1 MTNDYALVKD
11 RLEKVVRRE
20 VDDKTIPSISY
31 ALVDGNQ
38 TVCTGHIRARGTA
51 EIDAVSNETMFRV
64 GSCSKMFTTI
74 AMMQLAENGQVDID
88 VDISTYIPGFHP
100 ENPFIDPKVGTT
112 KEDAITLRKLMSHT
126 AGMVREPTVGHY
138 FDDRAPS
145 LAAMVDSV
153 SSSTL
158 VEDPKAKVFKYS
170 NTGIAVVGRAL
181 ELITGRGFNAYVQ
194 ENVLDPIGMANSSFT
209 RTAELEAYLASAKMW
224 NVEGDFPAPLFDMG
238 GPPAGNL
245 FATVPDMAE
254 FLKVLLRGG
263 YTIDGKPI
271 LKTETLHSMWESQS
285 STGRPGFGYGLGF
298 GVGTLD
304 GWKTIGHNGAV
315 YGFSTQCTAVPE
327 AQLGI
332 VMCSTL
338 DGTNAILSRVS
349 QYALRLMLA
358 AKGMGKQPP
367 DPVMLQ
373 PLTEKQLIAFTGFYR
388 KADTRETVE
397 VKSRDGKL
405 YIIDGRMPLRIQP
418 LSEYQLFVN
427 GRVFGPGSEYPY
439 LEVSFA
445 PPGTGERVSPS
456 LAWQGVWWNRVP
468 EPTPEQAPE
477 ELQPYIGEYGPDF
490 NITYIFYQGGAL
502 RCLIEW
508 FFTHSL
514 EKVSETVYRMHG
526 LLYEDE
532 TLVFGVRNADGD
544 SGIKVG
550 PVFLKRRG

>member
-1 MTNDYALVKD
+1 MINDYMLA
-11 RLEKVVRRE
+11 RESLERVLRHE
-20 VDDKTIPSISY
+20 VDDKAIPSISY
-31 ALVDGNQ
+31 ALVDGNR
-38 TVCTGHIRARGTA
+38 TVCTGHIRARASTQTAPVSDGT
-51 EIDAVSNETMFRV
+51 VFRV

-100 ENPFIDPKVGTT
+100 ENPFVDPKVGSTG
-112 KEDAITLRKLMSHT
+112 KDAITLRKLMSHT

-138 FDDRAPS
+138 FDDHAPS

-170 NTGIAVVGRAL
+170 NTGMAVVGRAL
-181 ELITGRGFNAYVQ
+181 ELITGRAFSAYVQ
-194 ENVLDPIGMANSSFT
+194 ENILDPIGMASSSFT
-209 RTAELEAYLASAKMW
+209 RTAELEANLAPARMW
-224 NVEGDFPAPLFDMG
+224 NAEGDFPAPLFDMG

-245 FATVPDMAE
+245 FATVPDMSE

-271 LKTETLHSMWESQS
+271 LKTKTLHSMWGPQS
-285 STGRPGFGYGLGF
+285 STGRAGFGYGLGF

-315 YGFSTQCTAVPE
+315 YGFSTQCTALPE

-332 VMCSTL
+332 VMCSAL

-349 QYALRLMLA
+349 QYALWLMLA

-367 DPVMLQ
+367 DPVMFP
-373 PLTEKQLIAFTGFYR
+373 PLTQKQLTAFTGFYR
-388 KADTRETVE
+388 KADTAEIVE
-397 VKSRDGKL
+397 VKSRNGKL
-405 YIIDGRMPLRIQP
+405 YIIDSRMPLRIQP
-418 LSEYQLFVN
+418 LSEYQLLVN
-427 GRVFGPGSEYPY
+427 GRVFGPGSEYPH

-445 PPGTGERVSPS
+445 PPGSGERISPS
-456 LAWQGVWWNRVP
+456 LAWQGVCWNRVS
-468 EPTPEQAPE
+468 ELTVEETPE
-477 ELQPYIGEYGPDF
+477 ELQSYIGEYGPDF

-514 EKVSETVYRMHG
+514 EKLSKTAYKMHG

-532 TLVFGVRNADGD
+532 TLVFGVQNEDGQ

-550 PVFLKRRG
+550 PVFLRRRG

>member
-1 MTNDYALVKD
+1 MTNDYALAKD
-11 RLEKVVRRE
+11 SLEKVLRRE

-38 TVCTGHIRARGTA
+38 TVCTGHIPARASTQT
-51 EIDAVSNETMFRV
+51 DPVSNETVFRV

-88 VDISTYIPGFHP
+88 VDISTYIPGFRP
-100 ENPFIDPKVGTT
+100 ENPFVDPKIGTT

-126 AGMVREPTVGHY
+126 AGIVREPTVGHY
-138 FDDRAPS
+138 FDDHAPS

-158 VEDPKAKVFKYS
+158 AEDPKAKVFKYS
-170 NTGIAVVGRAL
+170 NTGMAIVGRAL
-181 ELITGRGFNAYVQ
+181 ELITGRGFSAYVQ
-194 ENVLDPIGMANSSFT
+194 ENVLDPIGMASSSFT
-209 RTAELEAYLASAKMW
+209 RTAELEANLAPAKMW
-224 NVEGDFPAPLFDMG
+224 NAQGDFPAPLFDMG

-263 YTIDGKPI
+263 YAIDGKPI
-271 LKTETLHSMWESQS
+271 LKTETLHSMWELQS

-315 YGFSTQCTAVPE
+315 YGFSTQCMALPE

-338 DGTNAILSRVS
+338 DGTNAVLSRVS

-358 AKGMGKQPP
+358 AKGMGKQPS
-367 DPVMLQ
+367 DPVMFQ

-388 KADTRETVE
+388 RGDTRETVE
-397 VKSRDGKL
+397 VKSRNGRL
-405 YIIDGRMPLRIQP
+405 YIIDSRMPLRIQP
-418 LSEYQLFVN
+418 LSEYQLLVN
-427 GRVFGPGSEYPY
+427 GRVFGPGSEYPH

-445 PPGTGERVSPS
+445 PPGTGERISPS
-456 LAWQGVWWNRVP
+456 LAWQGVCWNRVS
-468 EPTPEQAPE
+468 EPTCEETPE
-477 ELQPYIGEYGPDF
+477 ELQPYVGEYGPDF

-502 RCLIEW
+502 HCLIEW

-514 EKVSETVYRMHG
+514 EKLSHTAYKMHG

-532 TLVFGVRNADGD
+532 TLVFGVQNADGQ

-550 PVFLKRRG
+550 PMFLTRRG